1 MKRFLSAASGWRVG
15 VVAGVL
21 LVAAFARPA
30 MGDEGPQPNSK
41 NTNLTAT
48 AKYSASSEW
57 ENGNPTY
64 LASKAFDGDYTSRW
78 NVASGDSDGS
88 WLAATW
94 DNPVTINK
102 VVMYEDYDRLAG
114 FRIQTLDSGGNWVDA
129 YVAEDAG
136 YTAVKSTDPAQQ
148 ANPVYKIRLAQP
160 IQTKGLRALFTQTTS
175 APTIFELE
183 AWNNPS
189 GTLTG
194 TVTDTSGNP
203 IQGATVTAGG
213 DSAVSDAS
221 GKYTLSTDAGTYN
234 VTAGKFGVYRDRI
247 ARSVALPANGAA
259 THDFVLIP
267 LPPNLSLTA
276 AAVSSSNYSPAAGY
290 EADKANDGKPTTRW
304 NSDDGDTDGA
314 YLETQWK
321 DPQTFDKVVIYEA
334 YDRIRNYSLQTYD
347 EANAK
352 YVDIPGASN
361 IDVPAQGGDATVNV
375 KPFTHIFATPIT
387 TKRLRLQINSADSLP
402 SIWEMQAFNAPLGT
416 VAGVVTDVAT
426 GKPVPNATLTSDLGQ
441 VLGSTDAN
449 GAFSIVLDA
458 DDYIV
463 TASANGYFAGAPVA
477 FTVNGGDKQQVTVTA
492 PAQGPDIAL
501 TAKASASS
509 EDPSSPASLV
519 NDGDLDTN
527 WLSTD
532 PTNVWVALT
541 WDKPTHFTVVQ
552 LRGFGPYYYQ
562 TSYLEM
568 LDTDGKTWVQ
578 VPGTT
583 FSPEVYAAA
592 KPPIPADFYLP
603 DGVTTTGLRFF
614 ATSTNSTSLNGGL
627 AEMLVY
633 DSPLPKPA
641 Q

>member
-1 MKRFLSAASGWRVG
+1 VG
-15 VVAGVL
+15 VVAGIL
-21 LVAAFARPA
+21 LAAAFALPA
-30 MGDEGPQPNSK
+30 AGDEGPQANSK

-57 ENGNPTY
+57 EDGNPTY

-78 NVASGDSDGS
+78 NVASGDNDGS

-102 VVMYEDYDRLAG
+102 VVMYEDYDRLNG

-148 ANPVYKIRLAQP
+148 ANPVYKIRFAQP
-160 IQTKGLRALFTQTTS
+160 LQTKGLRALFTQTNN
-175 APTIFELE
+175 APTIFEVE

-189 GTLTG
+189 GSLTG
-194 TVTDTSGNP
+194 TVTDPSGKP
-203 IQGATVTAGG
+203 IQGATVSAGG

-234 VTAGKFGVYRDRI
+234 VTAGKFGAYRDRI

-276 AAVSSSNYSPAAGY
+276 TAVSSSDYQGGTDYNAA
-290 EADKANDGKPTTRW
+290 KANDGNPATRW
-304 NSDDGDTDGA
+304 NSDGGDTDGA
-314 YLETQWK
+314 YLEMQWAQ
-321 DPQTFDKVVIYEA
+321 PQSFNKVTIREA
-334 YDRIRNYSLQTYD
+334 IDRIRNYSLQTYD
-347 EANAK
+347 ETNAT

-361 IDVPAQGGDATVNV
+361 VNV
-375 KPFTHIFATPIT
+375 PSPAGSANPIFTHAFANPIT
-387 TKRLRLQINSADSLP
+387 TKRLRLLINHADDLP
-402 SIWEMQAFNAPLGT
+402 SVWEMEVSNAPLGT
-416 VAGVVTDVAT
+416 ASIVVTDVAT
-426 GKPVPNATLTSDLGQ
+426 GKPVPNATIASDLGAI
-441 VLGSTDAN
+441 LGTTDAN
-449 GAFSIVLDA
+449 GAANLLLDA
-458 DDYIV
+458 DDYVV
-463 TASANGYFAGAPVA
+463 TASASGYFAGAPA
-477 FTVNGGDKQQVTVTA
+477 TFTINGGDKQQIALTA
-492 PAQGPDIAL
+492 PAQGPDIAVN
-501 TAKASASS
+501 AKASASS

-519 NDGDLDTN
+519 NDGDLTTN
-527 WLSTD
+527 WLSND

-541 WDKPTHFTVVQ
+541 WTKPTHFTVVQ

-583 FSPEVYAAA
+583 FSPEVYNATG
-592 KPPIPADFYLP
+592 KPADFYLP

-614 ATSTNSTSLNGGL
+614 ATSTNSVSLNGGL
-627 AEMLVY
+627 SEMLVF
-633 DSPLPKPA
+633 DSPIPKPG